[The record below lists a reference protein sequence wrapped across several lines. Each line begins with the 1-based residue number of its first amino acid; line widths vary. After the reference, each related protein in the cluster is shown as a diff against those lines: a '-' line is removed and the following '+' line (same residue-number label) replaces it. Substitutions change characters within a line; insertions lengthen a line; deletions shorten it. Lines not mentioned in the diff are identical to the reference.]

1 MEHFAHGAISP
12 TVKIAATAK
21 DIKEN
26 GGPAIVHPLFPV
38 EPAPQVVNQTLKWRQ
53 GKMDQLLKHTRHRV
67 TVALVS

>member
-38 EPAPQVVNQTLKWRQ
+38 ERECAKNEKVNNFYLRS
-53 GKMDQLLKHTRHRV
+53 D
-67 TVALVS
+67 

>member
-38 EPAPQVVNQTLKWRQ
+38 EPAPQVVNQTLK
-53 GKMDQLLKHTRHRV
+53 
-67 TVALVS
+67 